1 MIKNITLNWHNPIA
15 IQQIKQE
22 SIALKNGIYQISK
35 KDKSEELLYIG
46 LVKGETRNFY
56 QRIQEH
62 LQDKDELNN
71 INIYVRFGIF
81 DEKIIDDE
89 IEEIEGA
96 LIFDSI
102 PSLNKSK
109 LSQYSKNNDY
119 YIVNKGNNGLLQD
132 VIDTRTH
139 YMLLEDNSFT
149 VKKYDNYE
157 NAINN
162 FINFLE
168 EGNVLQLYT
177 FATEAPFLCF
187 MIKGKKTLWFKT
199 SGGAFRYT
207 TFKNLHRY
215 FNQEQVKDERIY
227 IEAIGKYLENILNSK

>member
-89 IEEIEGA
+89 IYKLKFFTIILQIS
-96 LIFDSI
+96 LILFFAFISYI
-102 PSLNKSK
+102 LAKKSLKP
-109 LSQYSKNNDY
+109 
-119 YIVNKGNNGLLQD
+119 
-132 VIDTRTH
+132 
-139 YMLLEDNSFT
+139 M
-149 VKKYDNYE
+149 
-157 NAINN
+157 
-162 FINFLE
+162 
-168 EGNVLQLYT
+168 
-177 FATEAPFLCF
+177 
-187 MIKGKKTLWFKT
+187 
-199 SGGAFRYT
+199 
-207 TFKNLHRY
+207 
-215 FNQEQVKDERIY
+215 
-227 IEAIGKYLENILNSK
+227 IEALRGLQNLF